1 MEPEKAKENG
11 ENGHGEKG
19 EAGRRAS
26 FFVGEAKKK
35 EKT

>member
-1 MEPEKAKENG
+1 MGKNG
-11 ENGHGEKG
+11 KNGHGEKG
-19 EAGRRAS
+19 EAGRRVS